1 MRNTPEGT
9 TIRNV
14 REVSENDYSKGGMA
28 LLELQSD
35 ETKKKRENTT
45 TARIRAE
52 TTGISLM
59 EFHAPGK

>member
-1 MRNTPEGT
+1 MLGKFQRMIIP
-9 TIRNV
+9 R
-14 REVSENDYSKGGMA
+14 GGMA